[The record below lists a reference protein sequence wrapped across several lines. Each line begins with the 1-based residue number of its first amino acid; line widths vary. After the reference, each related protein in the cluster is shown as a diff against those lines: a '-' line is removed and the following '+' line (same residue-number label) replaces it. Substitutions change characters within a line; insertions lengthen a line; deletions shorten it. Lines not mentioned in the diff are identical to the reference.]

1 MKANTPAPIIKK
13 LLLIFGTPESVTPA
27 LKVASKFGV
36 GSGTSVTGNVSSKLG
51 LGPVKVITVQLS
63 SSSE

>member
-13 LLLIFGTPESVTPA
+13 LLLIFGTESVTPA

-36 GSGTSVTGNVSSKLG
+36 GSGTSVTGNVSWKLG
-51 LGPVKVITVQLS
+51 LGPHA
-63 SSSE
+63 